1 MSTWETLIVTQD
13 ELDKGV
19 YILTLN
25 RPNSLNSL
33 NTQMGLDLINC
44 LTELQEKKDI
54 RVLVVTSAG
63 ERAFCAGADLKE
75 RHNMTH
81 DDWKRQHDIFEDAGH
96 HLRDFDYPV
105 IAAVNG
111 YALAG
116 GLEIALSCDIRIA
129 ADHAKLGLTE
139 ATVGLI
145 PGLGGTQMLPRTI
158 PVGLAKEMLFS
169 GKHMTAS
176 RAKEIGL
183 VNDVVPMEQL
193 LEAALEMARG
203 IAKNAPLSL
212 KSIKKAVNNGMQTD
226 LHTGLNIELAYY
238 YTCANSEDR
247 LEGVKAFNEKRRPH
261 WQGK

>member
-1 MSTWETLIVTQD
+1 MVSWETLIVEQD
-13 ELDKGV
+13 EQDQGI

-25 RPNSLNSL
+25 RPQSLNAL
-33 NTQMGLDLINC
+33 NTQMGLDLIAC
-44 LTELQEKKDI
+44 LKELQEKADM
-54 RVLVVTSAG
+54 RVLVFTATG

-75 RHNMTH
+75 RHDMSNE
-81 DDWKRQHDIFEDAGH
+81 DWKRQHDIFEEAIR

-116 GLEIALSCDIRIA
+116 GLELALTCDIRIA
-129 ADHAKLGLTE
+129 AEHAKLGLTE

-145 PGLGGTQMLPRTI
+145 PGLGGTQLLPRLI

-169 GKHMTAS
+169 GEHITAD

-183 VNDVVPMEQL
+183 VNDVVPMDEL
-193 LEAALEMARG
+193 RETVLNVARR

-212 KSIKKAVNNGMQTD
+212 KAIKKAVNQGLQAD
-226 LHTGLNIELAYY
+226 LHTGLNIELAHY
-238 YTCANSEDR
+238 YTCANSLDR
-247 LEGVKAFNEKRRPH
+247 LEGIKAFNEKRRPS